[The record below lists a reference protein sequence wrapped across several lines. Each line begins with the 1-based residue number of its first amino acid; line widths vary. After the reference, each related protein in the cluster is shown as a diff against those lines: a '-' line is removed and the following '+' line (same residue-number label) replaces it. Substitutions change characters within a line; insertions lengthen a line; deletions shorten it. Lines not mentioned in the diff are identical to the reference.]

1 MSTFTTSRTDTS
13 FHSGISVGSL
23 LLRIVA
29 GIEGMLE
36 RRRSRLALM
45 ELTDDMLKDIGVS
58 RSEAYQEAS
67 RPFWN

>member
-1 MSTFTTSRTDTS
+1 MSTFTTSRTDAS
-13 FHSGISVGSL
+13 FHSGISAGSL
-23 LLRIVA
+23 LMRLVTVV
-29 GIEGMLE
+29 ENMLE